1 MSIIPD
7 PRYCPSEAKKVKSGI
22 PNTKD
27 NIKNWIKKIAEMKK
41 KVFFLIKHCNLS
53 KMVLFP

>member
-27 NIKNWIKKIAEMKK
+27 NIKNWIKKIAEIKK
-41 KVFFLIKHCNLS
+41 KVFLI
-53 KMVLFP
+53 